1 MKKILKNL
9 QPSIRSYLGDAFC
22 FSIINDWA
30 FDSGWVYD
38 KYIHLEYTSFD
49 RQIKY
54 ADYDYYDFAANEG
67 VFIKSF
73 IEYPYAYCTEEIICR
88 QVMNMLGHNEYC
100 FALWD
105 ESVVVNHLYQGTES
119 AVYEHGCFVYGYDSE
134 EKIFY
139 MQGYIRN
146 EKWEHYTI
154 PFDVFYKAVSYCSE
168 KGEIA
173 LIGYKVKNN
182 YEWKF
187 DYEKMKE
194 EINLYSERARLPVMS
209 DNYDSHT
216 VIHFFSNLT
225 VGEAIHY
232 PSVYCIYEHKALFE
246 KRIKYLLAH
255 GYIENNGVMELAA
268 EVRKSSRKV
277 LLMVIRYNSSMEK
290 ELLDIIYKEVKRMSD
305 IEKELLSKIDFIV

>member
-139 MQGYIRN
+139 TQGYIRS

-194 EINLYSERARLPVMS
+194 EIQL
-209 DNYDSHT
+209 
-216 VIHFFSNLT
+216 
-225 VGEAIHY
+225 
-232 PSVYCIYEHKALFE
+232 
-246 KRIKYLLAH
+246 
-255 GYIENNGVMELAA
+255 
-268 EVRKSSRKV
+268 
-277 LLMVIRYNSSMEK
+277 
-290 ELLDIIYKEVKRMSD
+290 
-305 IEKELLSKIDFIV
+305 

>member
-9 QPSIRSYLGDAFC
+9 QPFIRSYLGDAFC
-22 FSIINDWA
+22 FSIINDLA
-30 FDSGWVYD
+30 FDSGWIYD

-49 RQIKY
+49 KQIKY
-54 ADYDYYDFAANEG
+54 ADYDYYDFVPEEG

-73 IEYPYAYCTEEIICR
+73 IEYPYEYCTEEIICR
-88 QVMNMLGHNEYC
+88 QVMRMLEHNEYC

-105 ESVVVNHLYQGTES
+105 ETVVVNHLHRERES
-119 AVYEHGCFVYGYDSE
+119 TVYEHGCFVYGYDSE

-139 MQGYIRN
+139 TQGYIRN

-154 PFDVFYKAVSYCSE
+154 PFDVFYKAISYCPE

-194 EINLYSERARLPVMS
+194 EINLYRERAYSPAIN
-209 DNYDSHT
+209 DNYDSHA
-216 VIHFFSNLT
+216 VVHFFANLT
-225 VGEAIHY
+225 MGVDIHY

-246 KRIKYLLAH
+246 KRIEYLLAH
-255 GYIENNGVMELAA
+255 GCIENDGVMELST
-268 EVRKSSRKV
+268 EGRKISRKV
-277 LLMVIRYNSSMEK
+277 LLMTLRYNSSPEK
-290 ELLDIIYKEVKRMSD
+290 ELLTVLYKEVKKMLD
-305 IEKELLSKIDFIV
+305 VEKELLSKINFIV

>member
-1 MKKILKNL
+1 MNGEKMKGADSMKNFILKL
-9 QPSIRSYLGDAFC
+9 V
-22 FSIINDWA
+22 ND
-30 FDSGWVYD
+30 Y
-38 KYIHLEYTSFD
+38 
-49 RQIKY
+49 
-54 ADYDYYDFAANEG
+54 
-67 VFIKSF
+67 
-73 IEYPYAYCTEEIICR
+73 
-88 QVMNMLGHNEYC
+88 
-100 FALWD
+100 
-105 ESVVVNHLYQGTES
+105 
-119 AVYEHGCFVYGYDSE
+119 
-134 EKIFY
+134 
-139 MQGYIRN
+139 
-146 EKWEHYTI
+146 
-154 PFDVFYKAVSYCSE
+154 
-168 KGEIA
+168 
-173 LIGYKVKNN
+173 NN
-182 YEWKF
+182 YSELVALN
-187 DYEKMKE
+187 YEKMKE